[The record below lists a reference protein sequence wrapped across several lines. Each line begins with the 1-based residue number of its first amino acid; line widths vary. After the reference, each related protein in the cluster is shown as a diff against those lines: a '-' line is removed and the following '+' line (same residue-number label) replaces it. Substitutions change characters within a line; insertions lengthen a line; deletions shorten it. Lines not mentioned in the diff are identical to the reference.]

1 MGDGREKGTGVAAC
15 LPGYMKGAP
24 RHTLS
29 TSMMKY
35 RAASSRNP
43 VPAINRMNDKDLERR
58 ARKIIAAGIMVVA
71 DQRFLLSGITPLFLL
86 APHNATAMPHY
97 STEE

>member
-1 MGDGREKGTGVAAC
+1 
-15 LPGYMKGAP
+15 
-24 RHTLS
+24 
-29 TSMMKY
+29 MMKY

-58 ARKIIAAGIMVVA
+58 ARKIIATGIMVVA